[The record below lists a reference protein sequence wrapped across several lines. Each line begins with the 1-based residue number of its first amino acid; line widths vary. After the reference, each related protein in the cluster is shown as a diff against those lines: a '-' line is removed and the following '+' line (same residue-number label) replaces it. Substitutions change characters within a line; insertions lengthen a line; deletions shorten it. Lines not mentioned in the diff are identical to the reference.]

1 MLVGERMTKPVITVR
16 PEMSMPDAL
25 NLMRKEHI
33 RRLPV
38 VNKKGDLIGI
48 VTEADLL
55 KASPSEATSL
65 SMYEIT
71 YLLSKLTL
79 DRIMSRNVVTV
90 TEDTP
95 LEDAARIMAD
105 NEISGLPVMRGKEV
119 VGMITETTLFRI
131 FLELLGAR
139 RAGIRLTVSVPDTPG
154 ELANLTRAIHNQG
167 GNIIALGTFLG
178 ETNAEGVITLK
189 VEGLEME
196 PLKKAIQ
203 PFVEKIIDIR
213 MTSGVNIIYNNKK

>member
-1 MLVGERMTKPVITVR
+1 MSKPVITVR
-16 PEMSMPDAL
+16 PEMSMPEAL
-25 NLMRKEHI
+25 DLMHKEHI

-38 VNKKGDLIGI
+38 VNQRGELVGI

-65 SMYEIT
+65 SIYEVT

-79 DRIMSRNVVTV
+79 DRIMTRKVITV

-95 LEDAARIMAD
+95 LEEAARIMAD
-105 NEISGLPVMRGKEV
+105 NKFSGLPVMRGKSL

-139 RAGIRLTVSVPDTPG
+139 RAGIRVTVSLPDAPG
-154 ELANLTRAIHNQG
+154 KLADLTKVVHDIG
-167 GNIIALGTFLG
+167 GNIIALGTFMG
-178 ETNAEGVITLK
+178 ESPTEGLVTFK
-189 VEGLEME
+189 VEGVKLDV
-196 PLKKAIQ
+196 LKHAVMPI
-203 PFVEKIIDIR
+203 VNKIIDIR
-213 MTSGVNIIYNNKK
+213 EVKAV